1 MNALYREFASA
12 SPCLSF
18 QQHFEY
24 LLLLCNNLF
33 FIHIFVLYSFSMS
46 TKNHMNM
53 KNVSSKTL
61 LPFALLSSAFLLS
74 ACDQMNTA
82 QTPTTD
88 QDDSNATSNRTENTT
103 SAPLSSGNMFY
114 IVRDVAD
121 LQLKAGQYIEQLN
134 QTKSELQTAL
144 DAQDPQQLQILAI
157 QLQQQLQGFN
167 QTLSSLDLKTQEID
181 TIRQN
186 LLTANQQVLA
196 SPFLNGQVDLSK
208 VDFKKLE
215 QQMGNIQTEMLKL
228 AAMILQGESNQ
239 LTETT
244 NTAS

>member
-1 MNALYREFASA
+1 
-12 SPCLSF
+12 
-18 QQHFEY
+18 
-24 LLLLCNNLF
+24 
-33 FIHIFVLYSFSMS
+33 
-46 TKNHMNM
+46 MNM
-53 KNVSSKTL
+53 KNVSSKAL

-88 QDDSNATSNRTENTT
+88 QDDSNATSNRTANTT

-144 DAQDPQQLQILAI
+144 DTQDPQQLQILAI

>member
-1 MNALYREFASA
+1 
-12 SPCLSF
+12 
-18 QQHFEY
+18 
-24 LLLLCNNLF
+24 
-33 FIHIFVLYSFSMS
+33 
-46 TKNHMNM
+46 MNM

-61 LPFALLSSAFLLS
+61 LPFALLSSALLLS

-88 QDDSNATSNRTENTT
+88 QDDSNATANSNTNTT

-144 DAQDPQQLQILAI
+144 DAQDPQQLQILAT

-196 SPFLNGQVDLSK
+196 SPFLNGQVDLSE

>member
-1 MNALYREFASA
+1 
-12 SPCLSF
+12 
-18 QQHFEY
+18 
-24 LLLLCNNLF
+24 
-33 FIHIFVLYSFSMS
+33 
-46 TKNHMNM
+46 MNM
-53 KNVSSKTL
+53 KNVSSKAL

-88 QDDSNATSNRTENTT
+88 QDDSNATANSNTNTT

-134 QTKSELQTAL
+134 QTKSELKTAL
-144 DAQDPQQLQILAI
+144 DTQDPQQLQILAT

-228 AAMILQGESNQ
+228 AGMILQGESNQ

>member
-1 MNALYREFASA
+1 
-12 SPCLSF
+12 
-18 QQHFEY
+18 
-24 LLLLCNNLF
+24 
-33 FIHIFVLYSFSMS
+33 
-46 TKNHMNM
+46 MNM
-53 KNVSSKTL
+53 KNVSSKAL
-61 LPFALLSSAFLLS
+61 LPFTLLSSAFLLS

-144 DAQDPQQLQILAI
+144 DAQDPQQLQILAT

>member
-1 MNALYREFASA
+1 
-12 SPCLSF
+12 
-18 QQHFEY
+18 
-24 LLLLCNNLF
+24 
-33 FIHIFVLYSFSMS
+33 
-46 TKNHMNM
+46 MNM
-53 KNVSSKTL
+53 KNVSSKAL
-61 LPFALLSSAFLLS
+61 LPFALLSSAFLLN

-134 QTKSELQTAL
+134 QTKSELKTAL
-144 DAQDPQQLQILAI
+144 DTQDPQQLQILAT

>member
-1 MNALYREFASA
+1 
-12 SPCLSF
+12 
-18 QQHFEY
+18 
-24 LLLLCNNLF
+24 
-33 FIHIFVLYSFSMS
+33 
-46 TKNHMNM
+46 MNM
-53 KNVSSKTL
+53 KNVSSKAL
-61 LPFALLSSAFLLS
+61 LPFALLSSAFLLN

-88 QDDSNATSNRTENTT
+88 QDDSNATANSNTNTT

-134 QTKSELQTAL
+134 QTKSELKTAL
-144 DAQDPQQLQILAI
+144 DTQDPQQLQILAT

>member
-1 MNALYREFASA
+1 
-12 SPCLSF
+12 
-18 QQHFEY
+18 
-24 LLLLCNNLF
+24 
-33 FIHIFVLYSFSMS
+33 
-46 TKNHMNM
+46 MNM

-88 QDDSNATSNRTENTT
+88 QDDSNATANSNTNTT

-144 DAQDPQQLQILAI
+144 DAQDPQQLQILAT

>member
-1 MNALYREFASA
+1 
-12 SPCLSF
+12 
-18 QQHFEY
+18 
-24 LLLLCNNLF
+24 
-33 FIHIFVLYSFSMS
+33 
-46 TKNHMNM
+46 MNM
-53 KNVSSKTL
+53 KNVSSKAL
-61 LPFALLSSAFLLS
+61 LPFALLSSAFLLN

-88 QDDSNATSNRTENTT
+88 QDDSNATANSNTNTT

-144 DAQDPQQLQILAI
+144 DAQDPQQLQILAT

-228 AAMILQGESNQ
+228 AGMILQGESNQ
-239 LTETT
+239 PTETT

>member
-1 MNALYREFASA
+1 
-12 SPCLSF
+12 
-18 QQHFEY
+18 
-24 LLLLCNNLF
+24 
-33 FIHIFVLYSFSMS
+33 
-46 TKNHMNM
+46 MNM
-53 KNVSSKTL
+53 KNVSSKAL

-134 QTKSELQTAL
+134 QTKSELKTAL

-186 LLTANQQVLA
+186 LLAANQQVLA

-215 QQMGNIQTEMLKL
+215 QQMGSIQAEMLKL
-228 AAMILQGESNQ
+228 AGMILQGESNQ
-239 LTETT
+239 PTETT

>member
-1 MNALYREFASA
+1 
-12 SPCLSF
+12 
-18 QQHFEY
+18 
-24 LLLLCNNLF
+24 
-33 FIHIFVLYSFSMS
+33 
-46 TKNHMNM
+46 MNM
-53 KNVSSKTL
+53 KNVSSKAL

-88 QDDSNATSNRTENTT
+88 QDDSNATANSNTNTT

-134 QTKSELQTAL
+134 QTKSELKTAL
-144 DAQDPQQLQILAI
+144 DTQDPQQLQILAI

>member
-1 MNALYREFASA
+1 
-12 SPCLSF
+12 
-18 QQHFEY
+18 
-24 LLLLCNNLF
+24 
-33 FIHIFVLYSFSMS
+33 
-46 TKNHMNM
+46 MNM
-53 KNVSSKTL
+53 KNVSSKAL
-61 LPFALLSSAFLLS
+61 LPFALLSSAFLLN

-88 QDDSNATSNRTENTT
+88 QDDSNATANSNTNTT

-228 AAMILQGESNQ
+228 AGMILQGESNQ

>member
-1 MNALYREFASA
+1 
-12 SPCLSF
+12 
-18 QQHFEY
+18 
-24 LLLLCNNLF
+24 
-33 FIHIFVLYSFSMS
+33 
-46 TKNHMNM
+46 MNM
-53 KNVSSKTL
+53 KNVSSKAL

-144 DAQDPQQLQILAI
+144 DTQDPQQLQILAT

>member
-1 MNALYREFASA
+1 
-12 SPCLSF
+12 
-18 QQHFEY
+18 
-24 LLLLCNNLF
+24 
-33 FIHIFVLYSFSMS
+33 
-46 TKNHMNM
+46 MNM
-53 KNVSSKTL
+53 KNVSSKAL

-88 QDDSNATSNRTENTT
+88 QDDSNATANSNTNTT

-134 QTKSELQTAL
+134 QTKCELQTAL
-144 DAQDPQQLQILAI
+144 DAQDPQQLQILAT

>member
-1 MNALYREFASA
+1 
-12 SPCLSF
+12 
-18 QQHFEY
+18 
-24 LLLLCNNLF
+24 
-33 FIHIFVLYSFSMS
+33 
-46 TKNHMNM
+46 MNM
-53 KNVSSKTL
+53 KNVSSKAL

-82 QTPTTD
+82 QTPTIA
-88 QDDSNATSNRTENTT
+88 QDESNATANSNTNTA
-103 SAPLSSGNMFY
+103 SAPLSSGNIFY

-228 AAMILQGESNQ
+228 APMILQGESNQ

>member
-1 MNALYREFASA
+1 
-12 SPCLSF
+12 
-18 QQHFEY
+18 
-24 LLLLCNNLF
+24 
-33 FIHIFVLYSFSMS
+33 
-46 TKNHMNM
+46 MNM
-53 KNVSSKTL
+53 KNVSSKAL

-144 DAQDPQQLQILAI
+144 DAQDPQQLQILAT

-228 AAMILQGESNQ
+228 AGMNLQGESNQ
-239 LTETT
+239 PTETT

>member
-1 MNALYREFASA
+1 
-12 SPCLSF
+12 
-18 QQHFEY
+18 
-24 LLLLCNNLF
+24 
-33 FIHIFVLYSFSMS
+33 
-46 TKNHMNM
+46 MNM
-53 KNVSSKTL
+53 KNVSSKAL

-144 DAQDPQQLQILAI
+144 DAQDPQQLQILAT

-228 AAMILQGESNQ
+228 AGMILQGESNQ
-239 LTETT
+239 PTETT

>member
-1 MNALYREFASA
+1 
-12 SPCLSF
+12 
-18 QQHFEY
+18 
-24 LLLLCNNLF
+24 
-33 FIHIFVLYSFSMS
+33 
-46 TKNHMNM
+46 MNM
-53 KNVSSKTL
+53 KNVSSKAL
-61 LPFALLSSAFLLS
+61 LPFALLSSAFLLN

-103 SAPLSSGNMFY
+103 SVPLSSGNMFY

-134 QTKSELQTAL
+134 QTKSELKTAL
-144 DAQDPQQLQILAI
+144 DTQDPQQLQILAI

>member
-1 MNALYREFASA
+1 
-12 SPCLSF
+12 
-18 QQHFEY
+18 
-24 LLLLCNNLF
+24 
-33 FIHIFVLYSFSMS
+33 
-46 TKNHMNM
+46 MNM
-53 KNVSSKTL
+53 KNVSSKAL

-144 DAQDPQQLQILAI
+144 DAQDPQQLQILAT

-228 AAMILQGESNQ
+228 AGMILQGESNQ

>member
-1 MNALYREFASA
+1 
-12 SPCLSF
+12 
-18 QQHFEY
+18 
-24 LLLLCNNLF
+24 
-33 FIHIFVLYSFSMS
+33 
-46 TKNHMNM
+46 MNM

-61 LPFALLSSAFLLS
+61 VPFMLLSSALLLS
-74 ACDQMNTA
+74 ACDQMNMP
-82 QTPTTD
+82 QTQTTD

-144 DAQDPQQLQILAI
+144 DAQDPQQLQILAT

>member
-1 MNALYREFASA
+1 
-12 SPCLSF
+12 
-18 QQHFEY
+18 
-24 LLLLCNNLF
+24 
-33 FIHIFVLYSFSMS
+33 
-46 TKNHMNM
+46 MNM
-53 KNVSSKTL
+53 KNVSSKAL
-61 LPFALLSSAFLLS
+61 LPFALLSSAFLLN

-121 LQLKAGQYIEQLN
+121 LQLKASQYIEQLN
-134 QTKSELQTAL
+134 QTKSELQTAV
-144 DAQDPQQLQILAI
+144 DAQDPQQLQIAAT

>member
-1 MNALYREFASA
+1 
-12 SPCLSF
+12 
-18 QQHFEY
+18 
-24 LLLLCNNLF
+24 
-33 FIHIFVLYSFSMS
+33 
-46 TKNHMNM
+46 MNM

-61 LPFALLSSAFLLS
+61 VPFMLLSSALLLS
-74 ACDQMNTA
+74 ACDQMNTP
-82 QTPTTD
+82 PTHTTN
-88 QDDSNATSNRTENTT
+88 QDDSNVSSNSTANTT
-103 SAPLSSGNMFY
+103 NTPLSSGNMFY

-121 LQLKAGQYIEQLN
+121 LQLKAGQYVEQLN
-134 QTKSELQTAL
+134 QTKSELQTAV
-144 DAQDPQQLQILAI
+144 DAQDPQQLQIAAI
-157 QLQQQLQGFN
+157 ELQQQLQGFN

-215 QQMGNIQTEMLKL
+215 QQMGNIQAEMLKL
-228 AAMILQGESNQ
+228 AGMILQGESNQ
-239 LTETT
+239 PTETT

>member
-1 MNALYREFASA
+1 
-12 SPCLSF
+12 
-18 QQHFEY
+18 
-24 LLLLCNNLF
+24 
-33 FIHIFVLYSFSMS
+33 
-46 TKNHMNM
+46 MNM
-53 KNVSSKTL
+53 KNVSSKAL

-88 QDDSNATSNRTENTT
+88 QDDSNATANSNTNTT

-144 DAQDPQQLQILAI
+144 AAQDPQQLQILAT

-228 AAMILQGESNQ
+228 AGMILQGESNQ
-239 LTETT
+239 PTETT

>member
-1 MNALYREFASA
+1 
-12 SPCLSF
+12 
-18 QQHFEY
+18 
-24 LLLLCNNLF
+24 
-33 FIHIFVLYSFSMS
+33 
-46 TKNHMNM
+46 MNM
-53 KNVSSKTL
+53 KNVSSKAL

-74 ACDQMNTA
+74 ACDQMNMP
-82 QTPTTD
+82 QTQTTD
-88 QDDSNATSNRTENTT
+88 QDDSSTKSNSTANTT
-103 SAPLSSGNMFY
+103 NTPLSSGNMFY

-144 DAQDPQQLQILAI
+144 DAQDPQQLQILAT

>member
-1 MNALYREFASA
+1 
-12 SPCLSF
+12 
-18 QQHFEY
+18 
-24 LLLLCNNLF
+24 
-33 FIHIFVLYSFSMS
+33 
-46 TKNHMNM
+46 MNM
-53 KNVSSKTL
+53 KNVSSKAL

-88 QDDSNATSNRTENTT
+88 QDDSNATANSNTNTT

-144 DAQDPQQLQILAI
+144 DAQDPQQLQILAT

-186 LLTANQQVLA
+186 LLAANQQVLA

-215 QQMGNIQTEMLKL
+215 QQMGSIQAEMLKL
-228 AAMILQGESNQ
+228 AGMILQGESNQ
-239 LTETT
+239 PTETT

>member
-1 MNALYREFASA
+1 
-12 SPCLSF
+12 
-18 QQHFEY
+18 
-24 LLLLCNNLF
+24 
-33 FIHIFVLYSFSMS
+33 
-46 TKNHMNM
+46 MNM
-53 KNVSSKTL
+53 YHVSSKAL

-88 QDDSNATSNRTENTT
+88 QDDSNATANSNTNTT

-134 QTKSELQTAL
+134 QTKSELKTAV
-144 DAQDPQQLQILAI
+144 DAQDPQQLQILAT

>member
-1 MNALYREFASA
+1 
-12 SPCLSF
+12 
-18 QQHFEY
+18 
-24 LLLLCNNLF
+24 
-33 FIHIFVLYSFSMS
+33 
-46 TKNHMNM
+46 MNM
-53 KNVSSKTL
+53 KNVSSKAL
-61 LPFALLSSAFLLS
+61 LPFALLSSAFLLN

-228 AAMILQGESNQ
+228 AGMILQGESNQ

>member
-1 MNALYREFASA
+1 
-12 SPCLSF
+12 
-18 QQHFEY
+18 
-24 LLLLCNNLF
+24 
-33 FIHIFVLYSFSMS
+33 
-46 TKNHMNM
+46 MNM
-53 KNVSSKTL
+53 KNVSSKAL

-74 ACDQMNTA
+74 ACDQMNTP
-82 QTPTTD
+82 PTHTTN
-88 QDDSNATSNRTENTT
+88 QDDSNATANSNTNTNTT

-144 DAQDPQQLQILAI
+144 DAQDPQQLQILAT

>member
-1 MNALYREFASA
+1 
-12 SPCLSF
+12 
-18 QQHFEY
+18 
-24 LLLLCNNLF
+24 
-33 FIHIFVLYSFSMS
+33 
-46 TKNHMNM
+46 MNM
-53 KNVSSKTL
+53 KNVSSKAL
-61 LPFALLSSAFLLS
+61 LPFALLSSAFLLN

-88 QDDSNATSNRTENTT
+88 QDDSNATANSNTNTT

-144 DAQDPQQLQILAI
+144 DAQDPQQLQILAT

>member
-1 MNALYREFASA
+1 
-12 SPCLSF
+12 
-18 QQHFEY
+18 
-24 LLLLCNNLF
+24 
-33 FIHIFVLYSFSMS
+33 
-46 TKNHMNM
+46 MNM
-53 KNVSSKTL
+53 KNVSSKAL
-61 LPFALLSSAFLLS
+61 LPFALLSSAFLLN

-88 QDDSNATSNRTENTT
+88 QDDSNATANSNTNTT

-134 QTKSELQTAL
+134 QTKSELKTAL
-144 DAQDPQQLQILAI
+144 DTQDPQQLQILAI

-215 QQMGNIQTEMLKL
+215 QQMGNIQAEMLKL
-228 AAMILQGESNQ
+228 AGMILQGESNQ
-239 LTETT
+239 PTETT

>member
-1 MNALYREFASA
+1 
-12 SPCLSF
+12 
-18 QQHFEY
+18 
-24 LLLLCNNLF
+24 
-33 FIHIFVLYSFSMS
+33 
-46 TKNHMNM
+46 MNM
-53 KNVSSKTL
+53 KNVSSKAL

-88 QDDSNATSNRTENTT
+88 QDDSNATANSNTNTNTT

-144 DAQDPQQLQILAI
+144 DAQDPQQLQILAT

-181 TIRQN
+181 TIR
-186 LLTANQQVLA
+186 
-196 SPFLNGQVDLSK
+196 QVDLSK

>member
-1 MNALYREFASA
+1 
-12 SPCLSF
+12 
-18 QQHFEY
+18 
-24 LLLLCNNLF
+24 
-33 FIHIFVLYSFSMS
+33 
-46 TKNHMNM
+46 MNM
-53 KNVSSKTL
+53 KNVSSKAL
-61 LPFALLSSAFLLS
+61 LPFALLSSAFLLN

-134 QTKSELQTAL
+134 QTKSELKTAV

-228 AAMILQGESNQ
+228 AGMILQGESNQ

>member
-1 MNALYREFASA
+1 
-12 SPCLSF
+12 
-18 QQHFEY
+18 
-24 LLLLCNNLF
+24 
-33 FIHIFVLYSFSMS
+33 
-46 TKNHMNM
+46 MNM
-53 KNVSSKTL
+53 KNVSSKAL

-82 QTPTTD
+82 QMPTTD

-134 QTKSELQTAL
+134 QTKSELKTAL

-228 AAMILQGESNQ
+228 AGMILQGDSNQ
-239 LTETT
+239 PTETT

>member
-1 MNALYREFASA
+1 
-12 SPCLSF
+12 
-18 QQHFEY
+18 
-24 LLLLCNNLF
+24 
-33 FIHIFVLYSFSMS
+33 
-46 TKNHMNM
+46 MNM

-61 LPFALLSSAFLLS
+61 LPFALLSSALLLS
-74 ACDQMNTA
+74 ACDQMNTP
-82 QTPTTD
+82 QTQTTN
-88 QDDSNATSNRTENTT
+88 QDDSSASSNSNTNPT
-103 SAPLSSGNMFY
+103 NTPLSSGNMFY

-144 DAQDPQQLQILAI
+144 DAQDPQQLQILAT

>member
-1 MNALYREFASA
+1 
-12 SPCLSF
+12 
-18 QQHFEY
+18 
-24 LLLLCNNLF
+24 
-33 FIHIFVLYSFSMS
+33 
-46 TKNHMNM
+46 MNM
-53 KNVSSKTL
+53 KNVSSKAL

-114 IVRDVAD
+114 IVHDVAD

-134 QTKSELQTAL
+134 QTKSELKTAL

-215 QQMGNIQTEMLKL
+215 QQLGNIQTEMLKL
-228 AAMILQGESNQ
+228 AGMILQGDSNQ
-239 LTETT
+239 PTETT

>member
-1 MNALYREFASA
+1 
-12 SPCLSF
+12 
-18 QQHFEY
+18 
-24 LLLLCNNLF
+24 
-33 FIHIFVLYSFSMS
+33 
-46 TKNHMNM
+46 MNM
-53 KNVSSKTL
+53 KNVSSKAL
-61 LPFALLSSAFLLS
+61 LPFALLSSAFLLN

-88 QDDSNATSNRTENTT
+88 QDDSNATANSNTNTT

-144 DAQDPQQLQILAI
+144 DAQDPQQLQILAT

-215 QQMGNIQTEMLKL
+215 QQMGSIQAEMLKL
-228 AAMILQGESNQ
+228 AGMILQGESNQ
-239 LTETT
+239 PTETT

>member
-1 MNALYREFASA
+1 
-12 SPCLSF
+12 
-18 QQHFEY
+18 
-24 LLLLCNNLF
+24 
-33 FIHIFVLYSFSMS
+33 
-46 TKNHMNM
+46 MNM
-53 KNVSSKTL
+53 KNVSSKAL

-88 QDDSNATSNRTENTT
+88 QDDSNATSNRTANTT
-103 SAPLSSGNMFY
+103 STPLSSGNMFY

-121 LQLKAGQYIEQLN
+121 LQLKAGQYVEQLN
-134 QTKSELQTAL
+134 QTKSELQTAV
-144 DAQDPQQLQILAI
+144 DAQDPQQLQIAAT

-228 AAMILQGESNQ
+228 AGMILQGESNQ
-239 LTETT
+239 PTETT